1 MRSNQLIQPI
11 VLIHVL
17 VFEIDIEKNLDS
29 YSKFL
34 RLYVT
39 IYICIY
45 SPISSKIQLLTCMAT
60 PEFFFVKGLG
70 SEILCSFSPRCSNMT
85 QILWLAPY
93 SLNAAAFVKSSYY
106 GGHSFYVYLTQL
118 SIDSSHKII
127 SNTTNSKNV
136 NRRLTSLSCFL

>member
-1 MRSNQLIQPI
+1 M
-11 VLIHVL
+11 
-17 VFEIDIEKNLDS
+17 
-29 YSKFL
+29 
-34 RLYVT
+34 
-39 IYICIY
+39 IYIRKIPTFQHFCDGMLLYIY
-45 SPISSKIQLLTCMAT
+45 SPISSKIQLLSCMAT

>member
-17 VFEIDIEKNLDS
+17 VFEIDIEKILIHIRNFCDCML
-29 YSKFL
+29 L
-34 RLYVT
+34 
-39 IYICIY
+39 YICIY

>member
-11 VLIHVL
+11 VLIDVL
-17 VFEIDIEKNLDS
+17 VFEIDIEKILIHIRNFCDCML
-29 YSKFL
+29 
-34 RLYVT
+34 LY
-39 IYICIY
+39 IYIY

>member
-1 MRSNQLIQPI
+1 MFSKSMSRKSWFI
-11 VLIHVL
+11 
-17 VFEIDIEKNLDS
+17 FERFTHFNIFAMEC
-29 YSKFL
+29 Y
-34 RLYVT
+34 Y
-39 IYICIY
+39 IY